1 MNDPD
6 RIVGM
11 KPGRVIVK
19 PYDPRWPREFE
30 DVRAELARALPSW
43 VLSIEHVGSTAV
55 PGLDA
60 KPIID
65 ILVGVPSLARR
76 LELQPIL
83 ESLGFEYRATDEL
96 PDRHYFPRT
105 RGGYRV
111 HHVSVAEPTSR
122 HYRNTLIFRDALRA
136 DRQLA
141 ERYAALKRRLARELG
156 TVRFAYL
163 NAKTDFIHGV
173 LRENGGELGGDYP
186 THDLGGRSRKA
197 ESR

>member
-1 MNDPD
+1 
-6 RIVGM
+6 M

-19 PYDPRWPREFE
+19 PYDSRWPLEFE
-30 DVRAELARALPSW
+30 RVRAELAHALPSW

-65 ILVGVPSLARR
+65 VLVGVPSLQRG
-76 LELQPIL
+76 LELRPIL
-83 ESLGFEYRATDEL
+83 ESLGFEYRANDEL

-105 RGGYRV
+105 RDGYRV
-111 HHVSVAEPTSR
+111 HHVSVAEPGSR

-141 ERYAALKRRLARELG
+141 GRYARLKHRLARELG
-156 TVRFAYL
+156 LVRFAYL
-163 NAKTDFIHGV
+163 NAKTELIHAV
-173 LRENGGELGGDYP
+173 LRENGGELGGEYP
-186 THDLGGRSRKA
+186 TRDLGHGSR
-197 ESR
+197 RG